1 MEGEIRLC
9 KWLKNRRF
17 LVSSNK
23 LFVKPVTNYNMG
35 LPVNFTKVT
44 DGTYILVFE
53 NLEKGEYAI
62 IASSDVYSFRVI

>member
-1 MEGEIRLC
+1 MQMVKEPPVLSFI
-9 KWLKNRRF
+9 
-17 LVSSNK
+17 NK
-23 LFVKPVTNYNMG
+23 LFVKAMVTNYNMG